1 MQENILSPFNFNYHN
16 LNTIESQPH
25 YRKKDNYLNNNDI
38 QIPFTKENEFLL
50 QEAQSSIDDI
60 FGNLTNSSPNINIP
74 DNINYIRK
82 HNLIKTPKK
91 YINKKLFLNNNSPF
105 ITNFNYDN
113 SYQYKNR
120 MFSPEYKNNSN
131 NNLLRHTTDC
141 NKKNK
146 TIFKDYTSDNN
157 IYYFHNKNKLSEYS
171 LESNDNFETENSY
184 FSLLQDLKEIKQ
196 KNIKNKNELTRFKND
211 FFKMEKILLKGVEE
225 YFKTIK
231 VNNIKQKQLEK
242 ELTEYKNKYN
252 NLLFNNKNNN
262 NNIIKEINEEKQK
275 FEKELN
281 DNKNNEIKVI
291 KNKYENKMKEQ
302 NENIEQLNFEINA
315 LKLEKKNLLNQI
327 KQQSIKN
334 KMENIN
340 TNNIGNFKKNDLFK
354 ELEEKK
360 NEIKVLKQKNFEI
373 LKKLENRPQ
382 KSPMKLNIQEE
393 TINKENNLKEDD
405 YLNENKNLKITIN
418 ILKSQNNNYM
428 KEYFKYKEIAEK
440 LTLEKKEILKE
451 RDIYKK
457 KSAELFNEIKI
468 IKMNN
473 DRMNNIKI
481 RNNILIN
488 NNLLIKSKANSFSKD
503 KDKENNKDKEKEKEK
518 SGFKNKIP
526 FKRQGSLDV
535 NHKRSKSVKT
545 KFKLNKNKDNDS
557 GNLTNRSNGNDN
569 KNNSKNKKFDVLKF
583 STKIVNICIKGEKM
597 NKNNEL
603 KNIIPNI
610 KIKNIQQENN
620 SNLEKAENKNLKSD
634 KIDNLEM
641 NNKINEDLLKEKEKN
656 NELEKKYNTIIEK
669 LKSEIKKKEQ
679 CITKYELEKQI
690 AEKNKKKIS
699 DSNSHQINGLNE
711 LIKLLKDKNQKLNF
725 ENEKLRTKTD
735 ERIIEL
741 IKEINIKD
749 KESSSLMHKINVLK
763 KELNKNGIDIPNIDN
778 E

>member
-1 MQENILSPFNFNYHN
+1 MQENILSPFNFNYQN

-25 YRKKDNYLNNNDI
+25 YKKKDIYRNNNDI
-38 QIPFTKENEFLL
+38 QILFNKENEFLL
-50 QEAQSSIDDI
+50 QEAQSSIDNI
-60 FGNLTNSSPNINIP
+60 FGNLTNSSPNINLP

-105 ITNFNYDN
+105 ISNFNYDN
-113 SYQYKNR
+113 SYQYKKSRFSQGYQNR
-120 MFSPEYKNNSN
+120 SN

-141 NKKNK
+141 NKKSK
-146 TIFKDYTSDNN
+146 AIFKDYTSDNN
-157 IYYFHNKNKLSEYS
+157 IYLLRNKNKFSDYS
-171 LESNDNFETENSY
+171 LETKENFENENLY
-184 FSLLQDLKEIKQ
+184 YSLLQDLKEIKQ
-196 KNIKNKNELTRFKND
+196 KNIKNKNELARFKND

-242 ELTEYKNKYN
+242 ELNEYKIKYN
-252 NLLFNNKNNN
+252 NLLYNNKNN
-262 NNIIKEINEEKQK
+262 NNIIKEINEEKKK

-281 DNKNNEIKVI
+281 DNKNNEIKEI
-291 KNKYENKMKEQ
+291 KNKYENKIKEQ

-315 LKLEKKNLLNQI
+315 LKLENKNLLNQI

-354 ELEEKK
+354 ELEEKN
-360 NEIKVLKQKNFEI
+360 NEIKALKQKNFEY
-373 LKKLENRPQ
+373 LKKLENRTQ

-393 TINKENNLKEDD
+393 TINKESNLKDD
-405 YLNENKNLKITIN
+405 DNLNDNKKLKSTIN
-418 ILKSQNNNYM
+418 ILKIQNNNFM

-440 LTLEKKEILKE
+440 LTLEKDQVLKE
-451 RDIYKK
+451 RDNYKK

-503 KDKENNKDKEKEKEK
+503 KENENDKDKEKEKEK
-518 SGFKNKIP
+518 SSFKNKIP
-526 FKRQGSLDV
+526 FKRQGSLEV
-535 NHKRSKSVKT
+535 KHKRSKSVKT
-545 KFKLNKNKDNDS
+545 KLKLNKNKDNDS
-557 GNLTNRSNGNDN
+557 GNLTNRSNENDN
-569 KNNSKNKKFDVLKF
+569 KNNSKNKKFDDLKF
-583 STKIVNICIKGEKM
+583 SDKIVNIWIKGERM
-597 NKNNEL
+597 NKNIEI
-603 KNIIPNI
+603 KNIIPNNN
-610 KIKNIQQENN
+610 IKNIQQENN
-620 SNLEKAENKNLKSD
+620 NNLEKDAKKNLKSD

-641 NNKINEDLLKEKEKN
+641 SNKINEDLMREKEKN
-656 NELEKKYNTIIEK
+656 NEMEKKYNLIIEK

-741 IKEINIKD
+741 IKELNIKD